1 MKKIN
6 WGSFLSLAALPL
18 LQLVLGVVLL
28 FNPDAVMAGIFRII
42 GWLLVAVA
50 LVLGISLAMDRVRAP
65 GRVIGALVCGIG
77 GALLLRNPLVLA
89 AGTGKVLGVLLILRA
104 VAGFV
109 QGGKVSGRPVR
120 HALGELPELILGIFL
135 LLSPM
140 APTRLIFGII
150 GVVLIVG
157 AVLKLLGMKQEL
169 VALTGPENPK
179 IIDADE

>member
-6 WGSFLSLAALPL
+6 WGGFLSLAALPL
-18 LQLVLGVVLL
+18 LQLVLGIVLL
-28 FNPDAVMAGIFRII
+28 FNPDAVMAGIFRVL
-42 GWLLVAVA
+42 GWLLVAAA
-50 LVLGISLAMDRVRAP
+50 LFLAFSLAADRVCAP

-77 GALLLRNPLVLA
+77 GVLLLRNPLILA
-89 AGTGKVLGVLLILRA
+89 AGTGKVLGVLLVLRA

-140 APTRLIFGII
+140 TPTRLIFGII
-150 GVVLIVG
+150 GAVLIVG
-157 AVLKLLGMKQEL
+157 AVLKLLGMKKEL
-169 VALTGPENPK
+169 AALTEPEKPK

>member
-1 MKKIN
+1 MKNTN
-6 WGSFLSLAALPL
+6 WKAFLSLAVLPL
-18 LQLVLGVVLL
+18 LQLLLGAMLL
-28 FNPDAVMAGIFRII
+28 LNPDGTLAAVFRII
-42 GWLLVAVA
+42 GWLLVAAALICVFAVA
-50 LVLGISLAMDRVRAP
+50 ADRSHTT
-65 GRVIGALVCGIG
+65 GGVIGALVCGIG
-77 GALLLRNPLVLA
+77 GVLLLRNPLILA

-150 GVVLIVG
+150 GAVLIVG
-157 AVLKLLGMKQEL
+157 AVLKLLGMKKEL
-169 VALTGPENPK
+169 AALTEPEKPK